1 MGRDDQNHKRR
12 KNFPIRLLGSARK
25 ELSDL
30 DAINR
35 AEFLVAIDVFELHG
49 PGSGVPNVEKI
60 GGDMYEL
67 KTHSRSHWLR
77 GFYFHYVDGLY
88 IVTHILPRKPIRHLI
103 PAKHSDYVG
112 IKISSVLRVRNKLAT
127 KRGCYEK

>member
-88 IVTHILPRKPIRHLI
+88 IITHIF
-103 PAKHSDYVG
+103 AKKTNKAPD
-112 IKISSVLRVRNKLAT
+112 SSKALGLRRYKDFL
-127 KRGCYEK
+127 RFQGEE